1 MIPSEV
7 VYNILWIVYAL
18 TVTGIVIVV
27 LTENRNPVKSLAWIT
42 VLLALPA
49 VGIVLY
55 IFFGRNLRNS
65 RLISRNNRRKLR
77 KRISP
82 VLRRVNIQSLPLSE
96 ASRQQILLAR
106 ALQGSEYF
114 EGNAIEIFTDGRS
127 KFARLE
133 DDLAGA
139 TSYINLQYY
148 IIENDTIGR
157 RISELLQRK
166 AREGVKVRIIYD
178 AVGCFPVRNRFF
190 KRMRKAGIEVYPFM
204 KINFPQFATRLNWRN
219 HRKVVIID
227 GRVGYIGGM
236 NIADRYVDGGKQGH
250 WRDTHLRI
258 EGPAV
263 AALQYSFAVDWN
275 FVRKELLP
283 DIVDTAAP
291 GNGSDGVQIVTS
303 GPMGAW
309 SNIALVMLKA
319 IGNATRRVWLQT
331 PYFLPSNDLL
341 KGLQAAALAKVDVRL
356 MIPRHSDSFML
367 TYASRSYIKECIA
380 SGIKVYFYESGML
393 HSKAMIVDDEFC
405 TVGSLNLDF
414 RSIEHNF
421 EGNAMIYGVDFN
433 RRMSD
438 IMEADFERCS
448 RIGSSAWRHRPW
460 YKKLVES
467 IYRLFS
473 PIL

>member
-106 ALQGSEYF
+106 SLQGSEYF
-114 EGNAIEIFTDGRS
+114 DNNAIEVFTDGRS

-133 DDLAGA
+133 SDIEQA

-283 DIVDTAAP
+283 DIVDTATA

-341 KGLQAAALAKVDVRL
+341 RALQTAALAKVDVRL

-421 EGNAMIYGVDFN
+421 EGNAMIYGADFN
-433 RRMSD
+433 SRMSD
-438 IMEADFERCS
+438 IMEADIERCT